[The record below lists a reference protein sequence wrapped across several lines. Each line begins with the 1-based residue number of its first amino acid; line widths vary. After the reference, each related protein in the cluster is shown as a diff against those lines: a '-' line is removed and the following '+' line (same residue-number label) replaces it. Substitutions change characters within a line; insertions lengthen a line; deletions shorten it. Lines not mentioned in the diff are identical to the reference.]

1 MQLPESIGTREILIG
16 VAVVVVLLVAAIPLL
31 GYVNETS
38 KRAEVPLLVES
49 IRAAELAQGRHF
61 PAEGYVSADW
71 APRAPIAL
79 DGAAVEWTSNEG
91 FTRLGWTPEADGYTW
106 VRGTY
111 KVAATRDGFTV
122 VGKCDLDED
131 GDPAW
136 FEATADEPAT
146 ERSNPGTY

>member
-16 VAVVVVLLVAAIPLL
+16 VGVVVVLLVAAIPLL
-31 GYVNETS
+31 GYVNGRS

-49 IRAAELAQGRHF
+49 IRAAELSQGRHF
-61 PAEGYVSADW
+61 SNEGFISAEW
-71 APRAPIAL
+71 APRPPTAL
-79 DGAAVEWTSNEG
+79 DGSAVEWVSNEG
-91 FTRLGWTPEADGYTW
+91 FTRLGWSPEAEGYQW
-106 VRGTY
+106 IRGTY

-136 FEATADEPAT
+136 FEATKDEPAR
-146 ERSNPGTY
+146 ERSNAGAY

>member
-1 MQLPESIGTREILIG
+1 MQLPEAIGTREILIG
-16 VAVVVVLLVAAIPLL
+16 VGVLVVLMVAAIPLL

-61 PAEGYVSADW
+61 PADGYVSADW
-71 APRAPIAL
+71 APRPPTQL
-79 DGAAVEWTSNEG
+79 DGTAVEWVSNEG
-91 FTRLGWTPEADGYTW
+91 FDRLGWSPEADGYQW
-106 VRGTY
+106 LRGTY

-122 VGKCDLDED
+122 VGKCDLDGD

-136 FEATADEPAT
+136 FEATKDEPAR
-146 ERSNPGTY
+146 ERSNPGAY